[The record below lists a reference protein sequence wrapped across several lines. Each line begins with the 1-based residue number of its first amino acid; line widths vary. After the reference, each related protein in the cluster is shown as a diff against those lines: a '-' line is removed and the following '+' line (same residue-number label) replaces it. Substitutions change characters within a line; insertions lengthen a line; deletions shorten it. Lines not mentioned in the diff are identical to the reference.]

1 MAFQLMKEKNPPLK
15 EYFLQLLKR
24 SREIL
29 DEKISKVGGPN
40 GGSTIESQ
48 EGAETN
54 ADKDKEAADVFIVNT
69 DGSIYIRKAK
79 ADKDK
84 ESADKAKADK
94 EAADK
99 AKADKEAADKA
110 KAKADKEAADI
121 AKAKADKESADK
133 AKADKE
139 AADID
144 KAKADMEAA
153 DKEKADALNAKTDK
167 HTAQR
172 ADNQSTS
179 SEGKLLNLNILAQMK
194 PSRDTKRINRYSDG
208 CDSLF

>member
-1 MAFQLMKEKNPPLK
+1 MAFQSMKEKNPPLK

-24 SREIL
+24 SRELL

-54 ADKDKEAADVFIVNT
+54 AEKEEADKDKEAADVFIVNT

-79 ADKDK
+79 ADKAKADKDK

-99 AKADKEAADKA
+99 AKVDKDKEAADVFMVNKYYGSSYILKA
-110 KAKADKEAADI
+110 MADKNKDA
-121 AKAKADKESADK
+121 SDK
-133 AKADKE
+133 AKVDNEAFRDFLDLNPKE
-139 AADID
+139 F
-144 KAKADMEAA
+144 K
-153 DKEKADALNAKTDK
+153 
-167 HTAQR
+167 
-172 ADNQSTS
+172 
-179 SEGKLLNLNILAQMK
+179 NLNKVLNK
-194 PSRDTKRINRYSDG
+194 
-208 CDSLF
+208 L